1 VRLIQTI
8 SSSYRRLEKG
18 GEKRVFDLYKELAAF
33 HNQYVRLGYDEKKKL
48 AGYRDANLKRLNSG
62 LDKLGE
68 ENDKEYAHPIRTC
81 NQGSYAMHTLN
92 QHPENA
98 YDIDV
103 ATIFHKAD
111 LPDNSRNGRKH
122 IEAAVQKGGGN
133 FKRPPEARTNAV
145 TVWYAEGYHVDL
157 AIYRE
162 YEDEYGATIVEH
174 AGPDW
179 TARDPMEITN
189 WFNPLVRELSPSGDF
204 GADVEAGQMRR
215 IVRLVK
221 AFAKSRDGWDL
232 PGGLII
238 SVLVAECYLPDWHR
252 DDVSLYQ
259 TMVAIHNRLSS
270 NLTVP
275 NPVDRSQELTEQTK
289 DKDRVKELR
298 DRLGDAIE
306 RLNVLFKYECTF
318 GDAVNAWHWVFQHG
332 FWTDLI
338 EETGIKDSRERLK
351 EALVLGELEIR
362 AGVAREEGGTVARQ
376 HASGGGIQR
385 GWWLQFSVA
394 KTSVTPPYR
403 VRWTVKN
410 YGPDAEEADDL
421 GPRIDSDGSSEVQ
434 WEHTK
439 YLGSHT
445 MTCEL
450 HRDGIILA
458 RAQHIVTVR

>member
-1 VRLIQTI
+1 M
-8 SSSYRRLEKG
+8 
-18 GEKRVFDLYKELAAF
+18 FDLHKELAAF
-33 HNQYVRLGYDEKKKL
+33 HNQCVRLGYDEKKKL
-48 AGYRDANLKRLNSG
+48 AGYRDTNLERLNSG

-92 QHPENA
+92 QHLEND

-103 ATIFHKAD
+103 AIVFEKAD
-111 LPDNSRNGRKH
+111 LPSTAWGARKH

-157 AIYRE
+157 AVYRE

-174 AGPDW
+174 AGADW

-189 WFNPLVRELSPSGDF
+189 WFNPLVRELSPPGDF

-215 IVRLVK
+215 IVHLLK
-221 AFAKSRDGWDL
+221 AFAKSRDGWNL

-238 SVLVAECYLPDWHR
+238 SVLVAECYHPDYHR
-252 DDVSLYQ
+252 DDISLYQ

-270 NLTVP
+270 SLTVL
-275 NPVDRSQELTEQTK
+275 NPVDRSQELTEKTK
-289 DKDRVKELR
+289 DKNRVKRLR
-298 DRLGDAIE
+298 DKLGDAIE
-306 RLNVLFKYECTF
+306 RLNILFKYDCTF
-318 GDAVNAWHWVFQHG
+318 EEAVNAWHWVFQHQ
-332 FWTDLI
+332 FWTDLV
-338 EETGIKDSRERLK
+338 EEVVVKAHRERLK
-351 EALVLGELEIR
+351 EALVLGELEIT
-362 AGVAREEGGTVARQ
+362 AGVAKEEGGTVVRQ
-376 HASGGGIQR
+376 HVSGRGIQR
-385 GWWLQFSVA
+385 GWWLRFSVA
-394 KTSVTPPYR
+394 RTSVSPPYQ
-403 VRWTVKN
+403 VRWIVKN

-421 GPRIDSDGSSEVQ
+421 GPRIDNDGPSKVQ

-439 YLGSHT
+439 YIGSHT

-458 RAQHIVTVR
+458 RAQHIVTVRRSQYGPN